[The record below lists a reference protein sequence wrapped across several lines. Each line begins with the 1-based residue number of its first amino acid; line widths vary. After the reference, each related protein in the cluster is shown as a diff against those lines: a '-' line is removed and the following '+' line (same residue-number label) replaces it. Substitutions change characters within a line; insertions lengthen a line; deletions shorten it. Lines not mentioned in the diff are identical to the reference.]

1 MTISPTQSH
10 DMREAILLVINAIP
24 KGKVVAYGQVAKMA
38 GFPGRARLVGYIL
51 RNIPN
56 DTNLPWHRVVNS
68 QGKLSLD
75 GERGQE
81 QARRLRAEGVKFK
94 NDKLTRTQF
103 W

>member
-1 MTISPTQSH
+1 MTEPSPQSQE
-10 DMREAILLVINAIP
+10 MREAILLVINGIP
-24 KGKVVAYGQVAKMA
+24 KGKVAAYGQIATMA
-38 GFPGRARLVGYIL
+38 GFPGRARLVGHIL

-56 DTNLPWHRVVNS
+56 NTNLPWHRVVNS

-75 GERGQE
+75 GERGQD
-81 QARRLRAEGVKFK
+81 QARRLRAEGVEFK